1 MQRVAI
7 VTDTTGYLPADLVE
21 RHGIHLVS
29 LYVNWEEESE
39 READMPN
46 FDDFYRRL
54 RSADRLPTTS
64 QPSIGDFLEAYEP
77 LVDQGLEV
85 VSVHISGGISGT
97 VESARQAKE
106 QLAERK
112 GVDRVTVIDSERSA
126 GGLGLMVLA
135 GARVAQAGGSLDE
148 VVERVKTARAD
159 LKMWFAVD
167 TLEYLRRG
175 GRIGPASA
183 WLGSALKIKPILT
196 LDKEITPI
204 ERVRTGAK
212 AMRRLL
218 EYMEQLHADGGDGWV
233 VQHVQAPEEA
243 QQMVDATREMT
254 GRDPVFVSEVGPVI
268 GAHVGPGLL
277 GIGGSPAPRPGVAEL
292 ALGAAAEGA
301 QPAADHEPEHCR
313 TRDRR
318 GAVLVDLAPP
328 VGQHLDLHAQV
339 LDRARQLAAVALD
352 RRAYLLGCGSPRL
365 ASPGPGRRPAGPRGA
380 RAPRGCSWPPRSPC
394 RASAASPPGSSCRR

>member
-1 MQRVAI
+1 VQRVAI
-7 VTDTTGYLPADLVE
+7 VADTTSYLPADLVE
-21 RHGIHLVS
+21 RNGIRLVS
-29 LYVNWEEESE
+29 LYVNWEDESQ
-39 READMPN
+39 REIDMPN

-64 QPSIGDFLEAYEP
+64 QPSIGDFLEVYEP
-77 LVDQGLEV
+77 LVDEGLEI

-112 GVDRVTVIDSERSA
+112 GVDRITVMDSERAA

-135 GARVAQAGGSLDE
+135 GAKVAQAGGSLDE
-148 VVERVKTARAD
+148 VVKRVESARAH

-204 ERVRTGAK
+204 ERVRTGGK

-243 QQMVDATREMT
+243 QQLVDATRAMT
-254 GRDPVFVSEVGPVI
+254 GLDPAFVSEVGPVI

-277 GIGGSPAPRPGVAEL
+277 GIGGIPL
-292 ALGAAAEGA
+292 
-301 QPAADHEPEHCR
+301 
-313 TRDRR
+313 RD
-318 GAVLVDLAPP
+318 LE
-328 VGQHLDLHAQV
+328 
-339 LDRARQLAAVALD
+339 
-352 RRAYLLGCGSPRL
+352 
-365 ASPGPGRRPAGPRGA
+365 
-380 RAPRGCSWPPRSPC
+380 
-394 RASAASPPGSSCRR
+394 

>member
-7 VTDTTGYLPADLVE
+7 VADTTAYLPSDLVE

-29 LYVNWEEESE
+29 LYVNWDDASE
-39 READMPN
+39 REVDMPN

-54 RSADRLPTTS
+54 RTADRLPTTS
-64 QPSIGDFLEAYEP
+64 QPSIGDFLAVYEP

-97 VESARQAKE
+97 LESARQAKE

-112 GVDRVTVIDSERSA
+112 GTNRVTVIDSERA
-126 GGLGLMVLA
+126 CGGLGLMALA
-135 GARVAQAGGSLDE
+135 GARVAQAGGSLQE
-148 VVERVKTARAD
+148 VVERVEATRTD

-175 GRIGPASA
+175 GRIGAASA

-212 AMRRLL
+212 AVQRLID
-218 EYMEQLHADGGDGWV
+218 YAEQRHADGADGWV
-233 VQHVQAPEEA
+233 VQHIQAPDEA
-243 QQMVDATREMT
+243 QRVVDATREIM

-277 GIGGSPAPRPGVAEL
+277 GVGGVPL
-292 ALGAAAEGA
+292 
-301 QPAADHEPEHCR
+301 
-313 TRDRR
+313 
-318 GAVLVDLAPP
+318 
-328 VGQHLDLHAQV
+328 
-339 LDRARQLAAVALD
+339 RQLE
-352 RRAYLLGCGSPRL
+352 
-365 ASPGPGRRPAGPRGA
+365 
-380 RAPRGCSWPPRSPC
+380 
-394 RASAASPPGSSCRR
+394 